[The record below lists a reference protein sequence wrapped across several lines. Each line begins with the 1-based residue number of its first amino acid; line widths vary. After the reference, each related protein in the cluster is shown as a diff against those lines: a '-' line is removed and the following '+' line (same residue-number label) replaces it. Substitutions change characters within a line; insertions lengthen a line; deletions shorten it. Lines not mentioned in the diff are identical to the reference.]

1 MDPAEFD
8 YSLPPERIAQR
19 PARPRDASRILLIP
33 RNEGAPA
40 AVPTPISHAFFR
52 DIPRYLRAGDLL
64 VVNDARVMPARLRG
78 RKQATGGRVEILL
91 LGQAGEGRWRAL
103 ARGLGRATAGTKLSF
118 TSAASAESLEEKL
131 EAELLEREPDGA
143 VLLSFSG
150 MAAEAPTRLGEMPI
164 PPYIRKGRADA
175 QDQRDYQT
183 CFAATPGAV
192 AAPTASLHF
201 TRELL
206 ERILTRGVQVARLTL
221 HVGWGTFAPI
231 DRDRLD
237 SGRLHPES
245 FAIDESAARAVNE
258 AKAEGRRVIAVGT
271 TTARVLES
279 VADTS
284 GRVVARKGETDLFIR
299 PGHRFHC
306 MDALITNFH
315 LPRSSLL
322 MLVAAFAGRE
332 RVLDAYREALTQGYR
347 FYSYGDAMFV
357 Y

>member
-1 MDPAEFD
+1 MDSAEFD

-19 PARPRDASRILLIP
+19 PARPRDASRILLLS
-33 RNEGAPA
+33 RHEGALA
-40 AVPTPISHAFFR
+40 AAGSPISHAFFR
-52 DIPRYLRAGDLL
+52 DLPRYLRPGDLL
-64 VVNDARVMPARLRG
+64 VVNDARVVAARLRG
-78 RKQATGGRVEILL
+78 RKQATGGGVEILL
-91 LGQAGEGRWRAL
+91 LGPAGQGRWRAL
-103 ARGLGRATAGTKLSF
+103 ARGLGRAPSGTKLSF

-131 EAELLEREPDGA
+131 EAELLGREPDGA
-143 VLLSFSG
+143 VLLGFSG
-150 MAAEAPTRLGEMPI
+150 IAAEAPTRLGEMPI
-164 PPYIRKGRADA
+164 PPYIRKGRADE
-175 QDQRDYQT
+175 QDRSDYQT

-206 ERILTRGVQVARLTL
+206 ERISARGVEVARLTL

-237 SGRLHPES
+237 AGRLHSER
-245 FAIDESAARAVNE
+245 FALDEGAARAVNE

-279 VADTS
+279 VADSS
-284 GRVVARKGETDLFIR
+284 GRVEAQKGATDLFIR
-299 PGHRFHC
+299 PGHRFRC
-306 MDALITNFH
+306 MNALITNFH

-332 RVLDAYREALTQGYR
+332 HVLDAYREALAQDYR
-347 FYSYGDAMFV
+347 FYSYGDAMFI